1 MDTKQSEVRVYSLW
15 AGAYALAQGVRLVRI
30 EPGNTG
36 RVRLYFDDKD
46 GAASAAINEWRNGA
60 ALIQGRVLMKYRT
73 ELLAAAK
80 ALQ

>member
-1 MDTKQSEVRVYSLW
+1 METKQIEVSVYSLW
-15 AGAYALAQGVRLVRI
+15 AGAYALAQGVRLIRI

-36 RVRLYFDDKD
+36 RARFYFDDEN
-46 GAASAAINEWRNGA
+46 GAASAAINEWRNGTA
-60 ALIQGRVLMKYRT
+60 MIPGRVLMKYRT